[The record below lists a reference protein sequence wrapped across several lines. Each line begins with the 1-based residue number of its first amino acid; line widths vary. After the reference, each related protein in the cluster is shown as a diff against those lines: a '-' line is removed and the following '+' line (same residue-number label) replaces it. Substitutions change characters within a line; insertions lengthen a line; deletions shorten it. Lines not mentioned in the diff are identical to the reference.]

1 MNTTLTFTGWDR
13 PGITAE
19 LLGSLGDSVEVRDI
33 EQPWCKAGWCCRWPS
48 TPKTWTPCAA
58 LPPSWVCSWT
68 SRPECA
74 AVVDRQAAS
83 AIAVLMSTALAAADV
98 ARIAGEIA
106 DRGGSIERIIR
117 TAEYP
122 VTAIEVTVSGV
133 PASVLKQALGP
144 ISTQIGVMWLCSPR
158 TSSGR
163 RPPGRHGCGFHLIQD
178 EVIDLLAREAG
189 ARQPSPT
196 SRAGP
201 WPASWTSPSPCVT
214 GWRRFAGTP
223 VSALATVR
231 DAVRLDPGA
240 RTCARTSTRWATAWP
255 WSPADS
261 PRSSGHWPSRL
272 GVHRFRANTLEV
284 QDGRLTG
291 RVVGPIVDRAGKAQ
305 ALREFAEEFGFA
317 ASRTVAIGDGANDL
331 DMLAAAGLGL
341 PSAKPAVAAAADA
354 SVTAPLPGLRV
365 VSAQDHPGT
374 GGGADPLTAG
384 VQCRIWTS
392 PGQRF
397 RWMVRSSRAQVNI
410 RLTSQHRSALPTVA
424 RLSVSRVAIQQPLTL
439 RPRLGRQRRIAT
451 TTKPGGST
459 PATSNVTRSD
469 AASPTARTGDRRA
482 GPGRMP
488 QSGTVIMR
496 R

>member
-33 EQPWCKAGWCCRWPS
+33 EQLVVQGRLVLSVAVDTEDVDAVRGLA
-48 TPKTWTPCAA
+48 TQ
-58 LPPSWVCSWT
+58 LGLQLDVT
-68 SRPECA
+68 SECA

-98 ARIAGEIA
+98 GRIAGEIA
-106 DRGGSIERIIR
+106 DRGGNIERIVR

-144 ISTQIGVMWLCSPR
+144 ISTQIGVDVAVQSADIIRQGARLVVMDVDS
-158 TSSGR
+158 T
-163 RPPGRHGCGFHLIQD
+163 LIQD

-189 ARQPSPT
+189 CEAAVADVTR
-196 SRAGP
+196 RAMAGELDF
-201 WPASWTSPSPCVT
+201 AESLRDRVAAL
-214 GWRRFAGTP
+214 AGTP

-231 DAVRLDPGA
+231 DAVRLTPGA
-240 RTCARTSTRWATAWP
+240 RTLCRTLNSLGYRLALV
-255 WSPADS
+255 
-261 PRSSGHWPSRL
+261 SGGFTEIVGPLAEQL

-331 DMLAAAGLGL
+331 DMLAAAGLGVAFN
-341 PSAKPAVAAAADA
+341 AKPAVAAAADA
-354 SVTAPLPGLRV
+354 SVTAPYLDSVLYLLGITRGQV
-365 VSAQDHPGT
+365 EA
-374 GGGADPLTAG
+374 LT
-384 VQCRIWTS
+384 R
-392 PGQRF
+392 
-397 RWMVRSSRAQVNI
+397 
-410 RLTSQHRSALPTVA
+410 
-424 RLSVSRVAIQQPLTL
+424 
-439 RPRLGRQRRIAT
+439 
-451 TTKPGGST
+451 
-459 PATSNVTRSD
+459 
-469 AASPTARTGDRRA
+469 
-482 GPGRMP
+482 
-488 QSGTVIMR
+488 
-496 R
+496 

>member
-33 EQPWCKAGWCCRWPS
+33 EQLVVQGRLVLSVAVDTEDVDAVRGLA
-48 TPKTWTPCAA
+48 TQ
-58 LPPSWVCSWT
+58 LGLQLDVT
-68 SRPECA
+68 SECA

-106 DRGGSIERIIR
+106 DRGGNIERIIR

-144 ISTQIGVMWLCSPR
+144 ISTQIGVDVAVQSADIIRQGARLVVMDVDS
-158 TSSGR
+158 T
-163 RPPGRHGCGFHLIQD
+163 LIQD

-189 ARQPSPT
+189 CEAAVADVTR
-196 SRAGP
+196 RAMAGELDF
-201 WPASWTSPSPCVT
+201 AESLRDRVAAL
-214 GWRRFAGTP
+214 AGTP

-231 DAVRLDPGA
+231 DAVRLTPGA
-240 RTCARTSTRWATAWP
+240 RTLCRTLNSLGYRLALV
-255 WSPADS
+255 
-261 PRSSGHWPSRL
+261 SGGFTEIVGPLAEQL

-331 DMLAAAGLGL
+331 DMLAAAGLGVAFN
-341 PSAKPAVAAAADA
+341 AKPAVAAAADA
-354 SVTAPLPGLRV
+354 SVTAPYLDSVLYLLGITRGQV
-365 VSAQDHPGT
+365 EA
-374 GGGADPLTAG
+374 LT
-384 VQCRIWTS
+384 R
-392 PGQRF
+392 
-397 RWMVRSSRAQVNI
+397 
-410 RLTSQHRSALPTVA
+410 
-424 RLSVSRVAIQQPLTL
+424 
-439 RPRLGRQRRIAT
+439 
-451 TTKPGGST
+451 
-459 PATSNVTRSD
+459 
-469 AASPTARTGDRRA
+469 
-482 GPGRMP
+482 
-488 QSGTVIMR
+488 
-496 R
+496 

>member
-33 EQPWCKAGWCCRWPS
+33 EQLVVQGRLVLSVAVDTEDVDAVRGLA
-48 TPKTWTPCAA
+48 TQ
-58 LPPSWVCSWT
+58 LGLQLDVT
-68 SRPECA
+68 SECA

-106 DRGGSIERIIR
+106 DRGGNIERIIR

-144 ISTQIGVMWLCSPR
+144 ISTQIGVDVAVQSADIIRQGARLVVMDVDS
-158 TSSGR
+158 T
-163 RPPGRHGCGFHLIQD
+163 LIQD

-189 ARQPSPT
+189 CEAAVADVTR
-196 SRAGP
+196 RAMAGELDF
-201 WPASWTSPSPCVT
+201 AESLRDRVAAL
-214 GWRRFAGTP
+214 AGTP

-231 DAVRLDPGA
+231 DAVRLTPGA
-240 RTCARTSTRWATAWP
+240 RTLCRTLNSLGYRLALV
-255 WSPADS
+255 
-261 PRSSGHWPSRL
+261 SGGFTEIVGPLAEQL

-331 DMLAAAGLGL
+331 DMLAAAGLGVAFN
-341 PSAKPAVAAAADA
+341 AKPAVAAAADA
-354 SVTAPLPGLRV
+354 SVTAPYLDSVLYLLGITRGQV
-365 VSAQDHPGT
+365 EA
-374 GGGADPLTAG
+374 LT
-384 VQCRIWTS
+384 
-392 PGQRF
+392 
-397 RWMVRSSRAQVNI
+397 
-410 RLTSQHRSALPTVA
+410 H
-424 RLSVSRVAIQQPLTL
+424 
-439 RPRLGRQRRIAT
+439 
-451 TTKPGGST
+451 
-459 PATSNVTRSD
+459 
-469 AASPTARTGDRRA
+469 
-482 GPGRMP
+482 
-488 QSGTVIMR
+488 
-496 R
+496 